1 MALLYFSLHTHI
13 QVKLNVVC
21 EGRFVGYQTI
31 RAHLQCSKQEP
42 SEVTGFHSVAFVA
55 PVDA

>member
-31 RAHLQCSKQEP
+31 RAHLLYKL
-42 SEVTGFHSVAFVA
+42 TGTFRGRRLSS
-55 PVDA
+55 